1 MRNNLKTEGWR
12 SEPFLP
18 PGWMISEGAGG
29 SKYLSDQ
36 LKYFRD
42 AKAAIYYMG
51 KNGFSSSLVL
61 ALETGI
67 PQKNK
72 KQNIDSMEG
81 TVKAAL
87 GIKKEGEAKKHLVG
101 KKRGNPE
108 KQFIEGQN
116 DTKFEIVEGKVKTE
130 TDWEDSSESLP
141 VGWKR
146 RIVGGSNM
154 EIIMSPAK
162 RGAVKYKSRF
172 VALQDMIKNNY
183 PADEVKTMKQKM
195 KDYEGWGLSEYLPE
209 QWMYKVHWEG
219 FTKDNRYGE
228 NIIYLSEE
236 GQSFQSMKSVLEYME
251 SSERYSPEDAA
262 RCQQFLD
269 ERRKLTMNTRY
280 QWQSSSTVPA
290 GWKIRRS
297 EGKSDMQYVLSPSG
311 NQYKS
316 RFSAIQDMMKNP
328 EIYSTHEV
336 DTMRKKMVE
345 HESWIMHDNLPDQ
358 WVYKISWEG
367 HTKDRAAP
375 KSSIIIL
382 SREGA
387 FFTSFKAANQH
398 MDLHGYSKREQ
409 KNLQILQ
416 KSFCNS
422 LNKAR
427 EDWTVDTKTLPDGW
441 KIRNSDGKSGMQW
454 IMSPDGN
461 QYRSRFCA
469 IQDMMKKTDVYSSEE
484 VNVMKSKLI
493 AYESWKEDERLP
505 KSWLYKINWEGHYKD
520 SLALQSNIILLSRE
534 GYYFTS
540 FKTAV
545 HHMKK
550 TLNYAAVD
558 YDNLQLLQRSIS
570 NNLTKSREDWSE
582 DTMTLPNGWKKRTTD
597 KIEFFLRPDGRQFR
611 SRMCALQSM
620 IKDNYSAEDI
630 NSMRDKL
637 CHEGWKADDLLPDNW
652 FYKRTPTYYGNKQ
665 SVDYEVLTSSGDHLQ
680 SLRAAA
686 KFMTKNFYPEEYEK
700 NFEEFER
707 KQMKNNILEMHTWL
721 TDDSVPYGWKYR
733 QGEHSESRKYFLSP
747 GGEQFLTAF
756 TAFQFM
762 ISQKYEE
769 PSLEIM
775 RTHLQEEGWDHCS
788 EIPEGWQQKVKSNKS
803 YQYLSK
809 EGDHLMNAKTALEYL
824 ERGNSNNVD
833 IALIKARVKAEE
845 VKLEDKY
852 KWTESGTLPDGWK
865 VRRKMSSTRKMIDF
879 FLAPDGKMLRGKSS
893 ALEHLKSLKHSPGD
907 VVKMKSFTWFKKS
920 KKIECEEKATLE
932 EQSEVDSSL
941 MDQESFTDEES
952 LVSSTTDDSITSS
965 LNSSDN
971 IGENCTDDKDSL
983 LSQLDSLR
991 EEIQRSASDKFSDV
1005 QINLQNYLNLL
1016 SKNV

>member
-1 MRNNLKTEGWR
+1 MRNQKVIREEVKKCLELRNTINETLAKLESQLKELNKSATNEYEISDHQIEEKATVDNAEVPESTASNCDLVLPPGWSRVNLQTGGRMLIRSPGGRTFYTVLAALQSIVRKRGGNFDHEEVAIMRDNLKAEGWR

-51 KNGFSSSLVL
+51 KNGFSAATVL

-67 PQKNK
+67 PQKNQ

-87 GIKKEGEAKKHLVG
+87 GIKKESEAKKHLVG
-101 KKRGNPE
+101 KKRGKLE

-290 GWKIRRS
+290 GWKIRKS

-311 NQYKS
+311 NQYRS

-328 EIYSTHEV
+328 EIYSTDEV
-336 DTMRKKMVE
+336 NTMRKMMIE
-345 HESWIMHDNLPDQ
+345 HESWVMHDSLPDQ
-358 WVYKISWEG
+358 WLCKIGWEG
-367 HTKDRAAP
+367 RNSKDRVVP
-375 KSSIIIL
+375 QSS
-382 SREGA
+382 
-387 FFTSFKAANQH
+387 
-398 MDLHGYSKREQ
+398 
-409 KNLQILQ
+409 
-416 KSFCNS
+416 
-422 LNKAR
+422 
-427 EDWTVDTKTLPDGW
+427 
-441 KIRNSDGKSGMQW
+441 
-454 IMSPDGN
+454 
-461 QYRSRFCA
+461 
-469 IQDMMKKTDVYSSEE
+469 
-484 VNVMKSKLI
+484 
-493 AYESWKEDERLP
+493 
-505 KSWLYKINWEGHYKD
+505 
-520 SLALQSNIILLSRE
+520 IILLSRE

-545 HHMKK
+545 QHMKK
-550 TLNYAAVD
+550 TSSYALVD
-558 YDNLQLLQRSIS
+558 YDNLRVLQRSIS
-570 NNLTKSREDWSE
+570 NNLTKSREDWTQ
-582 DTMTLPNGWKKRTTD
+582 DTKTLPDGWKKRTSD
-597 KIEFFLRPDGRQFR
+597 KIEFFLRPDGRQFK

-620 IKDNYSAEDI
+620 IKDNCSTEDI
-630 NSMRDKL
+630 NSMRAKL

-686 KFMTKNFYPEEYEK
+686 KFMTKHFYPEEYEK
-700 NFEEFER
+700 NFEEFVR
-707 KQMKNNILEMHTWL
+707 KQMKDNVLGMHTWL

-747 GGEQFLTAF
+747 SGEQFLTAF
-756 TAFQFM
+756 TAVQFM

-775 RTHLQEEGWDHCS
+775 RAHLQEEGWDHCS
-788 EIPEGWQQKVKSNKS
+788 EIPEGWQQKVKSNNKS

-824 ERGNSNNVD
+824 ERGNSKNVD

-845 VKLEDKY
+845 VKVEDKY

-865 VRRKMSSTRKMIDF
+865 VRRKMSSSRKMIEF
-879 FLAPDGKMLRGKSS
+879 FLAPDGKMIRGKSS
-893 ALEHLKSLKHSPGD
+893 ALEHLKSMKHSPGD
-907 VVKMKSFTWFKKS
+907 FVKMKSFTWFKSS
-920 KKIECEEKATLE
+920 KKIEYEEKATIE
-932 EQSEVDSSL
+932 EQSQVDSSL